1 MNTKPI
7 MNQTEVAAYLGISVT
22 QLKNL
27 NAIGK
32 GPKPRDE
39 FSYKRKLWCGEDVYN
54 YAKGKGESPT
64 VHN

>member
-32 GPKPRDE
+32 GPKPREE
-39 FSYKRKLWCGEDVYN
+39 FSYKRNFWCGQDVYD
-54 YAKGKGESPT
+54 YAQGMGESPA

>member
-1 MNTKPI
+1 METKPI
-7 MNQTEVAAYLGISVT
+7 MNQSEVAAYLGISVT

-32 GPKPRDE
+32 GPKPREE

-54 YAKGKGESPT
+54 YAKGKGESPA
-64 VHN
+64 VQN